1 MLQSCTAQ
9 AVQPTTTVAEK
20 ASARPSLSMSA
31 CESESED
38 ETIHDTIYRN
48 LEEPKAS
55 PPHFLTMGRGEAQT
69 HPGSKGGRT
78 ATRKGPKPLPRS
90 SNSAYTAK
98 TVPRVSGTF
107 TLSSTAW
114 PPGARARFNTA
125 GAIFGVRPRCSAGKT
140 KRRRGQKRAPKAAR
154 RRRGRGVAGTRH
166 GRTGRG
172 SHATGG
178 APPPPP
184 PSY

>member
-114 PPGARARFNTA
+114 PPGAPPASIPLEPFSGCGPAAARAKQNG
-125 GAIFGVRPRCSAGKT
+125 GADKKGLQ
-140 KRRRGQKRAPKAAR
+140 RRR
-154 RRRGRGVAGTRH
+154 V
-166 GRTGRG
+166 
-172 SHATGG
+172 GG
-178 APPPPP
+178 ADAGSQAPGTGALGADSTPRAGRPPPPLTP
-184 PSY
+184 Y